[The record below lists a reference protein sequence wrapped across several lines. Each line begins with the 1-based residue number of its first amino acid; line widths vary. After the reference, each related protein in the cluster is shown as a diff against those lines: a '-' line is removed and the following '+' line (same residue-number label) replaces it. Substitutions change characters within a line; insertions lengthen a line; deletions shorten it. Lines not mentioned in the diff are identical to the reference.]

1 VKKKQRQPRCDK
13 GIPKKSV
20 VSISIGENLKWE
32 GKKQDSADVMTGFT
46 FSFAEYFW
54 YNIRLMRMM
63 VNAVVHSEDSIANLC
78 KCYFLRGSFTKLGKA
93 R

>member
-1 VKKKQRQPRCDK
+1 
-13 GIPKKSV
+13 
-20 VSISIGENLKWE
+20 
-32 GKKQDSADVMTGFT
+32 MTGFT

>member
-1 VKKKQRQPRCDK
+1 MR
-13 GIPKKSV
+13 
-20 VSISIGENLKWE
+20 

-63 VNAVVHSEDSIANLC
+63 VNAVVRSEDSIANLC
-78 KCYFLRGSFTKLGKA
+78 KCYFLRRSFTKVGKA